1 MEQYASCLS
10 NWTVRAITRAELAF
24 FFLLLEKKIG
34 ISSVLIKKRALY
46 IANFVKVM
54 INW

>member
-1 MEQYASCLS
+1 MGQYASCLS

-24 FFLLLEKKIG
+24 FFTARKKIG
-34 ISSVLIKKRALY
+34 ISSVVIKKRALY
-46 IANFVKVM
+46 TANFVKVM

>member
-34 ISSVLIKKRALY
+34 ISSVLIKKEPY
-46 IANFVKVM
+46 ISQILLKL
-54 INW
+54 